1 MMINWHLFHQNQKN
15 ESSYVRIGPEIKKL
29 VFFGLSRFFSPFSH
43 QRGPKEG
50 QILVLEK
57 K

>member
-29 VFFGLSRFFSPFSH
+29 VFFLDLVVFSAYFDIMGGLKRVKYPF
-43 QRGPKEG
+43 
-50 QILVLEK
+50 
-57 K
+57 